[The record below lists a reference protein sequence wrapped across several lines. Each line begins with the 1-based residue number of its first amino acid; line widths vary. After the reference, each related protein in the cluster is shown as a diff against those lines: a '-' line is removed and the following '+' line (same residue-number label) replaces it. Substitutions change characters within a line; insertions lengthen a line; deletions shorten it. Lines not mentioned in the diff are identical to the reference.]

1 MNKFYSFAEIK
12 SVISDVIN
20 LRLVK
25 NVYRFVDFKLQHYI
39 ITNRYVLSL
48 EKLFNINKERY
59 HYLEKGDSKMSTKS
73 G

>member
-25 NVYRFVDFKLQHYI
+25 NVYRFVDFKL
-39 ITNRYVLSL
+39 
-48 EKLFNINKERY
+48 
-59 HYLEKGDSKMSTKS
+59 
-73 G
+73 